1 MNIAE
6 ESMLGFS
13 RASEP
18 GAYFVDTIPWLKH
31 IPDWIPGLRWKKE
44 LREMRKSREDL
55 YDVPFGYVMEE
66 MVYMTDI

>member
-1 MNIAE
+1 
-6 ESMLGFS
+6 MLGFS